1 MQITIFGATGMV
13 GKHLVKMALTDGHT
27 VIAFGRNVTALL
39 DADKTND
46 QLKAIKGYVF
56 DEHDVYEAIK
66 GSDAVISVL
75 GGAFDGSDQ
84 TRSLGIKN
92 IIKQMEAAGVKRIV
106 ALGGMGVLNA
116 NEEGLIMDQPS
127 YPPEYLPVGNEH
139 LKAYNFLKESDL
151 EWTFVC
157 SPDIKDEAN
166 TGNYTTN
173 KDYPPTPN
181 NYKIAAGDLAEFML
195 AEAVKNE
202 YVKSRVGISN

>member
-13 GKHLVKMALTDGHT
+13 GKHLVRLALANGHS
-27 VIAFGRNVTALL
+27 VVAFGRSVTALL
-39 DADKTND
+39 DADKSND
-46 QLKAIKGYVF
+46 RLKAIKGYVF
-56 DEHDVYEAIK
+56 DEHDVYAALK

-75 GGAFDGSDQ
+75 GGAFDGSDK

-92 IIKQMEAAGVKRIV
+92 IIKQMEAAGLKRIV

-116 NEEGLIMDQPS
+116 NEEALIMDQPS
-127 YPPEYLPVGNEH
+127 YPAEYISVGKEH
-139 LKAYNFLKESDL
+139 LQAYKFLQESSLD
-151 EWTFVC
+151 WTFIC
-157 SPDIKDEAN
+157 SPDITDEAN

-181 NYKIAAGDLAEFML
+181 HSKITAGDLAEFML

-202 YVKSRVGISN
+202 YVNSRVGISN